1 MQHLQLAVAVRKLC
15 LHHLQCH
22 VGAVDWCHAV
32 ALSMTGLKSICVPP
46 AMEVFIALIS
56 FVGDAVVLV
65 LSVPSL
71 IMTLVSE
78 MDVSVC
84 DMAYNYG

>member
-1 MQHLQLAVAVRKLC
+1 M
-15 LHHLQCH
+15 
-22 VGAVDWCHAV
+22 DWCHAV

-65 LSVPSL
+65 LSVLSL
-71 IMTLVSE
+71 IIMTLVSE
-78 MDVSVC
+78 MDVSEY